1 MKLKTIWKNDL
12 KNQCQLVLTFETC
25 DRDHEPNTYCVEGK
39 PENNEEK
46 FSIKKCWGMKLLK
59 KILKKKP
66 TEKKDMNQLRLTH

>member
-39 PENNEEK
+39 PEQTT
-46 FSIKKCWGMKLLK
+46 KK
-59 KILKKKP
+59 
-66 TEKKDMNQLRLTH
+66 NSQ